1 MQYDVP
7 GLPRQTNSIGSWV
20 QDVRYDENVKKKKKE
35 EERQSDT
42 HDEKDKKREEEEGK
56 RKKQFPACVV

>member
-1 MQYDVP
+1 M
-7 GLPRQTNSIGSWV
+7 

-42 HDEKDKKREEEEGK
+42 HDEKTRREKK
-56 RKKQFPACVV
+56 KKQKKEAISCLCSVRTMDVAYWVGVS